1 LRLIHIYSPENLDY
15 LGAPELTVVKIGV
28 VQFSRNDNNP
38 DNNFSKVKDLLST
51 SSSEI
56 IFLSENWLSRE
67 PVGIIRYMDIVG
79 ELSAEYRKGVL
90 FAGAQYVKLG
100 NTVRSIGL
108 AGESG
113 EVRLT
118 CEKIFPSAAVGEREW
133 LTPGTYIGPI
143 QAGPVSVGCVACVDI
158 MYPEIPRLH
167 ALDGAL
173 IIYNPS
179 SMPYD
184 RLKLWHSVGVSR
196 AAENQVFFIGVNTLG
211 TAYAD
216 GRPTKGGSF
225 IADPVGSI
233 LLNITEEEG
242 LFEATLDISV
252 IDDVRKRRRYIDD
265 VSRTVS
271 EFYSRFRFMLT
282 HR

>member
-1 LRLIHIYSPENLDY
+1 M
-15 LGAPELTVVKIGV
+15 VKVGV
-28 VQFSRNDNNP
+28 IQFSRNDQ
-38 DNNFSKVKDLLST
+38 DLEQNFSRVRDLLST
-51 SSSEI
+51 STAEI
-56 IFLSENWLSRE
+56 VFLSENWLSRE
-67 PVGIIRYMDIVG
+67 PVDIIRYMDLVG
-79 ELSAEYRKGVL
+79 ELSAGYGGGVL
-90 FAGAQYVKLG
+90 FAGSQYVKLG
-100 NTVRSIGL
+100 GTIRSVGL

-118 CEKIFPSAAVGEREW
+118 CEKIFPSAAVGERKW

-143 QAGPVSVGCVACVDI
+143 KSGAISVGCVSCVDV

-173 IIYNPS
+173 VIYNPS

-184 RLKLWHSVGVSR
+184 RIKLWHSVGISR

-211 TAYAD
+211 TTYSD
-216 GRPTKGGSF
+216 GRPTRGGSF

-233 LLNITEEEG
+233 VLNVTEEEG
-242 LFEATLDISV
+242 LFEATLDTGI
-252 IDDVRKRRRYIDD
+252 IDEVRNRRRYIEDIKN
-265 VSRTVS
+265 TVS

>member
-1 LRLIHIYSPENLDY
+1 M
-15 LGAPELTVVKIGV
+15 AMVKVGV
-28 VQFSRNDNNP
+28 IQFSRNDS
-38 DNNFSKVKDLLST
+38 DVEHNFSRVKDFLST
-51 SSSEI
+51 STSEMV
-56 IFLSENWLSRE
+56 FLSENWLSRE
-67 PVGIIRYMDIVG
+67 PIDIIRYMDLVG
-79 ELSAEYRKGVL
+79 ELSADYSRGVI
-90 FAGAQYVKLG
+90 FAGSQYVKLG

-118 CEKIFPSAAVGEREW
+118 CEKIFPSAAVGERKW
-133 LTPGTYIGPI
+133 LAPGTYIGPI
-143 QAGPVSVGCVACVDI
+143 QSGTTSVGCVACVDV

-184 RLKLWHSVGVSR
+184 RMKLWHSVGVSR

-211 TAYAD
+211 TTYAD

-242 LFEATLDISV
+242 LFEATLDTSV
-252 IDDVRKRRRYIDD
+252 ISDVRNRRRYIED
-265 VSRTVS
+265 VRNTVS
-271 EFYSRFRFMLT
+271 DFYSRFRFMLT